1 MASVSN
7 RYARAF
13 ADVVLDLK
21 LDPGQI
27 VEQVRSLVA
36 VVAGSPDLRRVW
48 DSPAIPGEQKRKL
61 LDRIVST
68 MGVEKRVRNFIAV
81 LIDHHRIAALG
92 EIARQFEHD
101 LNSRLGFAEAEI
113 TSARALSES
122 EKRSLEAQIASLTGK
137 KVRAQY
143 AQDSS
148 VLGGAVV
155 KIGSTIYD
163 GSVRGQLQRLKE
175 QLSAG

>member
-13 ADVVLDLK
+13 ADVVMDLRLDAA
-21 LDPGQI
+21 QI
-27 VEQVRSLVA
+27 MEQVHSLVS

-61 LDRIVST
+61 LDSIVSR
-68 MGVEKRVRNFIAV
+68 GGLEKHVRNFIAV
-81 LIDHHRIAALG
+81 LIDHHRIAALP
-92 EIARQFEHD
+92 EIARQFEHE
-101 LNSRLGFAEAEI
+101 LNSRMGYAEAEI
-113 TSARALSES
+113 TSARQLSDS
-122 EKRSLEAQIASLTGK
+122 EKRALEAQIATLTGK
-137 KVRAQY
+137 KVRAHY
-143 AQDSS
+143 EQDGH

-163 GSVRGQLQRLKE
+163 GSVRGQLQKLKE